1 MEGLRPSQGRKR
13 GWIYALTTLVLVFGG
28 FLLYRARWEGNAQF
42 HTLLEAVATLLAL
55 ITGAMALVRYYAK
68 KSSTFLILGAGLLGT
83 AFIDGFH
90 AVVTSSFFTWPMPSP
105 PETLNPWTG
114 ITSRFFLSFVMCAI
128 LLAWQREARKPTAA
142 RIRENTVYLFVGGC
156 IAICLLCFSLI
167 SLPPAYFPHF
177 IVHRPLDIAP
187 VLFFALATIGYLA
200 KGRWKTDDFD
210 HWLVLSLIIAVGSH
224 FDYMFCRK
232 LFDAGYIAAHV
243 MKILGYALVLNGL
256 FISMFSIF
264 RSEAENA
271 TSLGLVNQSL
281 AQQVAERQK
290 AEEELRRAQ
299 DELEIRVEARTA
311 DLARANVALQ
321 SEIVDRLKAEQTAEA
336 ASRAKSEFLANM
348 SHEIRTPMNGIIG
361 MTELALETDLTS
373 EQQEYLQAVSR
384 SGLALLTVIND
395 ILDFSKIEARQL
407 KLDLLEFDLR
417 STLEDALKTVSL
429 AAHNKGLELLC
440 DVDGEV
446 PGSLVGDPGRLR
458 QVILNLTNNAI
469 KFTEKGEVT
478 VQVRRENQGASDTRL
493 YFAVI
498 DTGIG
503 VPADKQPLIFK
514 AFSQADGSTARQYGG
529 TGLGLTISASL
540 VEMMG
545 GRLQV
550 ESHVGKGSRF
560 YFSAGFG
567 LGSALLS
574 APAHECKSAI
584 LAAGGSAKAPSR
596 PLNIL
601 LVEDNAIN
609 HMLATRLLQKSG
621 HFVTLATSGVE
632 ALTSMAARS
641 FDLVLMDVQMPGMDG
656 FETTAT
662 IRARESAL
670 ERHTPIIALTA
681 HAIKGDRQR
690 CLDAGMDGYVSKPI
704 NTRELLDEIANL
716 GLANTESHGER
727 STAVPTHSPG

>member
-1 MEGLRPSQGRKR
+1 MEGSRPNQGRR
-13 GWIYALTTLVLVFGG
+13 RAWTYTLTTLG
-28 FLLYRARWEGNAQF
+28 LLLTTLLLHGTHWQGSAEL
-42 HTLLEAVATLLAL
+42 HTLFEVVATLLAL
-55 ITGAMALVRYYAK
+55 IAGAMALIRYYAK

-83 AFIDGFH
+83 AVIDGFH
-90 AVVTSSFFTWPMPSP
+90 TVVTSSFFTLQMPSP
-105 PETLNPWTG
+105 LATLSPWTG
-114 ITSRFFLSFVMCAI
+114 ITSRLFLSFVMCAS
-128 LLAWQREARKPTAA
+128 LLVSQREARKPTAI
-142 RIRENTVYLFVGGC
+142 RIRENTVYLIVGSC
-156 IAICLLCFSLI
+156 IAVCLLGFSLVP
-167 SLPPAYFPHF
+167 LPSGYLPNFM
-177 IVHRPLDIAP
+177 IHRPLDLVP
-187 VLFFALATIGYLA
+187 LLFFGLATIGYLA
-200 KGRWKTDDFD
+200 KGDWKMDDFE
-210 HWLVLSLIIAVGSH
+210 HWLVLSMIIAAESH
-224 FDYMFCRK
+224 FDYMFARK
-232 LFDAGYIAAHV
+232 LFDAPYFAAHAV
-243 MKILGYALVLNGL
+243 KIAGYAFVLNGL
-256 FISMFSIF
+256 LISMFSIF
-264 RSEAENA
+264 RSETENTA
-271 TSLGLVNQSL
+271 RLGLVNQSL
-281 AQQVAERQK
+281 ARQ
-290 AEEELRRAQ
+290 EEQLRRSQ
-299 DELEIRVEARTA
+299 DELEVRVRARTA
-311 DLARANVALQ
+311 DLARANVSLQ

-336 ASRAKSEFLANM
+336 ANRAKSEFLANM

-361 MTELALETDLTS
+361 MTELALGTELTS
-373 EQQEYLQAVSR
+373 EQQEYLQAVSQ

-407 KLDLLEFDLR
+407 QLDLVEFDLR

-567 LGSALLS
+567 LGSALPS

-584 LAAGGSAKAPSR
+584 LAAGGSAEAPSR

-727 STAVPTHSPG
+727 STAVPTHSLG